1 MIEDI
6 MNMLFNGTLN
16 GAVYALV
23 ALGYSL
29 VYGVGGVMNLA
40 HGAYFMVTGY
50 TLLWLVKSPYYIM
63 LVGVTNPFVAGFL
76 IVALALLIITITGGL
91 SYILLIKP
99 LQHSQVGVVLGTFG
113 LAFFIEQIVMVISGT
128 EAWTITELQL
138 VQGVT
143 VFLGYSMI
151 NQYILLI
158 IISVIIVS
166 LFAVFISKSKLGK
179 SIRAVSQDHEAASLM
194 GINANRVLLYTVMIS
209 ALLAGI
215 AAFLYLPG
223 AAISGPSMGWSFLT
237 NSFSVVIL
245 GGMGSLVGS
254 VVGAFIIGYS
264 ISFTQVFINIVIT
277 PTIRIQGPSWAHL
290 IPIIIII
297 IVLLIRPRGLFGKKE
312 ID

>member
-1 MIEDI
+1 

-40 HGAYFMVTGY
+40 HGAYFMLTGY
-50 TLLWLVKSPYYIM
+50 ILLYLVKSPLFFG
-63 LVGVTNPFVAGFL
+63 LVSFTAGLDAFVTGLLLVF
-76 IVALALLIITITGGL
+76 IALFIITIIGL
-91 SYILLIKP
+91 LTYILLIKP
-99 LQHSQVGVVLGTFG
+99 LQDSQVGVVLVTFG
-113 LAFFIEQIVMVISGT
+113 LAFLIEQVIMVFYGT
-128 EAWTITELQL
+128 EVWLITELQL
-138 VQGVT
+138 IQGT
-143 VFLGYSMI
+143 TTLLGYKMI

-158 IISVIIVS
+158 IISIIIVS
-166 LFAVFISKSKLGK
+166 LFALFISKSKLGK
-179 SIRAVSQDHEAASLM
+179 SIRAVSQDHEAAALM

-209 ALLAGI
+209 AFLAGM
-215 AAFLYLPG
+215 AALLYLPG
-223 AAISGPSMGWSFLT
+223 AAISGPSMGWTFLT

-264 ISFTQVFINIVIT
+264 ISFTQVFIDITIT
-277 PTIRIQGPSWAHL
+277 PTISIKGAAWAHL
-290 IPIIIII
+290 IPIIIIV
-297 IVLLIRPRGLFGKKE
+297 IVLLIRPRGLFGKEE